1 MLFIRI
7 AFYKFVIV
15 QIKDPYSKNELPNI
29 MGALFLF
36 FRYEFN
42 DIVWCASDDLA
53 QFLKC
58 KHIDVLQKVNKV

>member
-36 FRYEFN
+36 FRYEFK
-42 DIVWCASDDLA
+42 DIVCSAVDYITQLFNGENEDY
-53 QFLKC
+53 
-58 KHIDVLQKVNKV
+58 N

>member
-42 DIVWCASDDLA
+42 DIIGSASYDLA
-53 QFLKC
+53 
-58 KHIDVLQKVNKV
+58 

>member
-1 MLFIRI
+1 MFI
-7 AFYKFVIV
+7 KV

-42 DIVWCASDDLA
+42 DIIGSASYDLA
-53 QFLKC
+53 
-58 KHIDVLQKVNKV
+58 